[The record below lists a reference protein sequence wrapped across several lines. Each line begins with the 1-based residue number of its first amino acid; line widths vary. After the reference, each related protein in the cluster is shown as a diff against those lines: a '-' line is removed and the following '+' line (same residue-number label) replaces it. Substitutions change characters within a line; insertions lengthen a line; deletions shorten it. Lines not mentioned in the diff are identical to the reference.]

1 MHRIYSAII
10 ILAVTIAV
18 IMFGFTINTTTSR
31 SVSDKVELAE
41 SYAVGGD
48 TVNAKNAIKAAVSEW
63 QGKMETML
71 IFVSH
76 GRLDQIE
83 ESLNNANT
91 YIEFGELKA
100 FSAECRKVKILIKHF
115 YDLEYPTI
123 NNIL

>member
-83 ESLNNANT
+83 ESLNKANP

>member
-41 SYAVGGD
+41 SYAVGDD
-48 TVNAKNAIKAAVSEW
+48 TENAKNAIKAAVSEW